1 MLQRTPPVSDTDR
14 QRQCRPHHMVVVVQ
28 HLPRE
33 VAVAARLEVAEVS
46 RRARGPPCP
55 RSAAVG
61 ADEKVEK
68 KNLHSNR
75 MNKYVYTQAT
85 GVRRALRL
93 TDRDPS
99 WYDVSGPD
107 PRCTTLQINQH
118 CQSW

>member
-1 MLQRTPPVSDTDR
+1 MRGVDARRTFLQYD
-14 QRQCRPHHMVVVVQ
+14 CIFIEIALVV
-28 HLPRE
+28 
-33 VAVAARLEVAEVS
+33 
-46 RRARGPPCP
+46 
-55 RSAAVG
+55 
-61 ADEKVEK
+61 
-68 KNLHSNR
+68 
-75 MNKYVYTQAT
+75 NKYVYTQAT